1 MKTLPNELMKILI
14 FTAATVV
21 LSMVYYIYI
30 SFHYPPIPEHETFL
44 SELGEGIGEIGL
56 WLLIFIYS
64 RTVLKLLLGKGA
76 ISKRILPEYTSP
88 IDANLFQKLIRF
100 LDRTHIYFGIGAVAI
115 ILLHIVLMGIPM
127 HILFFPAVLILVV
140 WQGAFGLFIS
150 WKYTSK
156 EMKKLS
162 YLIHAQLFT
171 GIMMG
176 VFAYLGHVY
185 IDS

>member
-1 MKTLPNELMKILI
+1 MKLISNELKKILI
-14 FTAATVV
+14 FTSAIVA
-21 LSMVYYIYI
+21 LSVGYFVYI
-30 SFHYPPIPEHETFL
+30 SFRYPPIPEHETYL

-56 WLLIFIYS
+56 WLLIFIYI
-64 RTVLKLLLGKGA
+64 RTALKLALGKGA
-76 ISKRILPEYTSP
+76 LSKRILPDFSSP

-100 LDRTHIYFGIGAVAI
+100 LDRTHIYFGISAVAI
-115 ILLHIVLMGIPM
+115 ILLHIFLMGIPM

-150 WKYTSK
+150 WKYTPK
-156 EMKKLS
+156 EIKRLS
-162 YLIHAQLFT
+162 YLVHAQLFT

-185 IDS
+185 IDN